1 MATDRE
7 LKISVKAVNDAQKT
21 LTEVKNDLARV
32 IDQMGKTSKSSESL
46 ATSVF
51 KGVASWDILK
61 KSINS
66 TIGFLKSSF
75 TEGVTA
81 EKQMAQVATNVRNAG
96 LEYEKLAPA
105 IKEASD
111 KAKELGF
118 SGGLASESLSRFLL
132 VTKNATQSQALLSL
146 AMDLSRNKG
155 IDLADATRAVL
166 AVTQGNSKA
175 LREYGIELGD
185 NATTADVLTEAQN
198 KLRDSAKDFAGT
210 TAGKLEILNEKW
222 NDMKEQIGEALT
234 PAVTKFMQYL
244 TDNLPIIQAG
254 ITSLVDGV
262 TKVVGV
268 AVGTID
274 ELTGASVY
282 DAYSKGVEKNKEDTE
297 KLRLALEKLGKE
309 NTTVSETIKE
319 DARAYVEASSKL
331 NNYKLAQDLFK
342 LALDGVG
349 PASKKATENLVEMGL
364 VNKDTKVTTEM
375 ATETLGKFYNQIN
388 GNQYIV
394 ETTKDSFDSLTKS
407 IKLVAETSSKKSD
420 FTGLKNNAPT
430 KEVENLTESIRE
442 LGKQF
447 TDLGYSAEDA
457 LAKIS
462 ESHKEKLNAFK
473 TQLADIRSQIAQA
486 TEDFNKQSGTDKSDV
501 AGSIVANEERIAEIR
516 KELATEVEKTK
527 RIELETELAQRQQ
540 AELDNATFIASIS
553 DQIAE
558 VKRRNA
564 LSDVARAIEDYNSKR
579 ALAEQEYSEKVSRLQ
594 KEAKEIK
601 KQRDEEKKLY
611 QEKVTLINQLN
622 SDAEKSL
629 ANSLAKNTLNTK
641 ENILK
646 QIEYYKSLAEAIK
659 ASQSG
664 NASEISRIS
673 TRVQKVNDA
682 IISPKGDIIS
692 THPDD
697 YLIATKNPQ
706 NLGGGKTIIINIDTM
721 IGSREFAEEMGN
733 EIVKTLQLQEQ
744 I

>member
-32 IDQMGKTSKSSESL
+32 SDQMGKTSKSSESL

-66 TIGFLKSSF
+66 TIDFLKSSF

-96 LEYEKLAPA
+96 LEYDKLAPA

-155 IDLADATRAVL
+155 IDLADATKSII
-166 AVTQGNSKA
+166 AVTQGNTKA

-198 KLRDSAKDFAGT
+198 KLKGSSQDFANT

-222 NDMKEQIGEALT
+222 DDMKESVGGQLT
-234 PAVTKFMQYL
+234 PAITTFATAVEN
-244 TDNLPIIQAG
+244 NLPA
-254 ITSLVDGV
+254 ITALFNTLAKAVSDVVMWMGKMGGVDIKLQDYSNKAVSL
-262 TKVVGV
+262 
-268 AVGTID
+268 
-274 ELTGASVY
+274 ASQNKDLAKSFEEAQKSGLENADSLY
-282 DAYSKGVEKNKEDTE
+282 KQGVEYLWAEGNVARLTQAQKILQEASKDGGVSTPDTE
-297 KLRLALEKLGKE
+297 ELKKYGVEVKNSWNLWKNEATPALEKVNAELAKNQKIIETNKSAYEKLTGEVKGNE
-309 NTTVSETIKE
+309 NALAGLPNKNES
-319 DARAYVEASSKL
+319 ASSSSDELK
-331 NNYKLAQDLFK
+331 
-342 LALDGVG
+342 
-349 PASKKATENLVEMGL
+349 E
-364 VNKDTKVTTEM
+364 
-375 ATETLGKFYNQIN
+375 
-388 GNQYIV
+388 
-394 ETTKDSFDSLTKS
+394 SLR
-407 IKLVAETSSKKSD
+407 D
-420 FTGLKNNAPT
+420 
-430 KEVENLTESIRE
+430 